1 MSAQQAQSPR
11 AESEASSR
19 HLHLHHHHHHHNM
32 SRKNESVAWRAFV
45 KLGGNKVICRICNK
59 QMNYQS
65 GSSTSNMVKHLQ
77 AVHKHIL
84 ADAKPS
90 PQNNPPPAPP
100 AQPAAC
106 VKGADEVSTTPLS
119 NEPWMVLQSAPAHL
133 RQRWQDLK
141 LGLQKEMQQHQQAV
155 AWSVIGQPCL
165 GAPAGA
171 DLLTD
176 SDASPAYWSGST
188 SNNNTS
194 HSHGSGGTPTTRD
207 TSVPEAGADWQRR
220 ETDQSCEATSYQ
232 YRVKT
237 EPIET
242 DEVLEQAPE
251 RPESV
256 SSPPLALSPP
266 PRSPSPIVLCASAPD
281 GSSEPPPSDQ
291 NDGSPPPKNKKHKS
305 SQTNLQLPPDPSPVE
320 CAELELRLNGI
331 RRAQERAE
339 ELHHEHLRES
349 RARAEAAQA
358 ERDHRLQLIR
368 HAEEIHLQNLEAQR
382 QALEHSRQLHEI
394 TLRQAHSKPCE

>member
-1 MSAQQAQSPR
+1 
-11 AESEASSR
+11 
-19 HLHLHHHHHHHNM
+19 
-32 SRKNESVAWRAFV
+32 
-45 KLGGNKVICRICNK
+45 
-59 QMNYQS
+59 
-65 GSSTSNMVKHLQ
+65 
-77 AVHKHIL
+77 
-84 ADAKPS
+84 
-90 PQNNPPPAPP
+90 
-100 AQPAAC
+100 
-106 VKGADEVSTTPLS
+106 
-119 NEPWMVLQSAPAHL
+119 
-133 RQRWQDLK
+133 
-141 LGLQKEMQQHQQAV
+141 MQQHQQAV

-176 SDASPAYWSGST
+176 SDASPAYWSGSGST
-188 SNNNTS
+188 NTTS
-194 HSHGSGGTPTTRD
+194 HSHGLGGTPTPRE
-207 TSVPEAGADWQRR
+207 SNAPEPSADWQRR
-220 ETDQSCEATSYQ
+220 ETEESCEATSYH

-251 RPESV
+251 RPESI

-266 PRSPSPIVLCASAPD
+266 PRSPSPIVLSASTPD
-281 GSSEPPPSDQ
+281 GSSEPPPSEL
-291 NDGSPPPKNKKHKS
+291 NDGPPPPKNKKHKS
-305 SQTNLQLPPDPSPVE
+305 SQTNLQPPSEPSPAE
-320 CAELELRLNGI
+320 CAELELRLNGL

-349 RARAEAAQA
+349 RARADAAQA

-394 TLRQAHSKPCE
+394 TIRQAHSKPCE